1 MQSYFNYV
9 FSVRIQT
16 LYAILRAPFGAA
28 WLFNGSAFLEGKQ
41 QLIFCL
47 VFVTENGVM
56 NLASLKDL
64 MSKPEGGGV
73 AAGVKASLVESG
85 NCF

>member
-56 NLASLKDL
+56 NLKSQR
-64 MSKPEGGGV
+64 PYVQTGGGV
-73 AAGVKASLVESG
+73 GRQGLRPA
-85 NCF
+85 